1 MLRTRRIERTLRTR
15 RIGHMLRTR
24 RIGRMLHTR
33 RIGRMLRACGGEGGS
48 ARRRVAARRT
58 AGNEEATPRPMPMA
72 EDQSIALDGT
82 TMATPERMQQIV
94 FAKTAGH
101 AEVTAPERKAQP
113 IRPMLIAVQKLDD
126 MIAMVSSPNPR
137 CLMPNAGSHVAVEC
151 SSEVAKKH
159 SALIVTI
166 TTTYGGSPS
175 EPRSPRYTK
184 LPSLSARVPLLF
196 AGGAAAGDLC
206 SALAA
211 PASAAAA
218 AAASRS
224 TWDSSLW
231 DSSLGSSKCTR
242 SERRALPSPAALAVE
257 CGAVLSSTLAR
268 GAVEPRGGG
277 GLGSSGNA
285 SATRIEMAESA

>member
-1 MLRTRRIERTLRTR
+1 MGWRED
-15 RIGHMLRTR
+15 
-24 RIGRMLHTR
+24 
-33 RIGRMLRACGGEGGS
+33 GS

-82 TMATPERMQQIV
+82 TIATPERMQQIV

-126 MIAMVSSPNPR
+126 MIAMVSSPSPR

-175 EPRSPRYTK
+175 EPGSPR
-184 LPSLSARVPLLF
+184 
-196 AGGAAAGDLC
+196 
-206 SALAA
+206 
-211 PASAAAA
+211 
-218 AAASRS
+218 
-224 TWDSSLW
+224 
-231 DSSLGSSKCTR
+231 
-242 SERRALPSPAALAVE
+242 
-257 CGAVLSSTLAR
+257 
-268 GAVEPRGGG
+268 
-277 GLGSSGNA
+277 
-285 SATRIEMAESA
+285 